1 MADELDPSLRS
12 EDYKAQSWFWKMV
25 DAILGGEP
33 VIKKG
38 KTDYLPKFANE
49 KDSVYQYRLENSPFT
64 NIYADISKNLAS
76 KPFSKE
82 VQMKDGVSAQIKTL
96 AENIDGQGNNQH
108 VVASALFK
116 DALDHGSAWI
126 LVDYT
131 KAKPRED
138 GKPLSKAEEA
148 EQRLRPYWVHI
159 PARRMIAV
167 YSDFIGGVEVI
178 YHARFEENAVELDG
192 YKEVCVER
200 IREFSRE
207 RLVDDIGRTV
217 GYGPAT
223 WKVWEK
229 SSENGT
235 WTVIDNGAITIG
247 IVPMV
252 PIVLTER
259 QGGSWIVTPALRDL
273 AYMQIAEY
281 RQESNLEWIK
291 VMTCHPMVCISGMTP
306 QVDAEGKEVQVTT
319 GPNTVFIIPQN
330 TAGTGPAGT
339 VEIIEPNASSIA
351 ENRAQLELTR
361 KEMRDL
367 GMQPLAEAN
376 LTVVTTANVSKKASS
391 AVQAWAFRF
400 KDALEQAWKL
410 TAMWMG
416 DSVEPEVVIF
426 TDFAVEINGDQRR
439 TSVLNA
445 EKQSIISKQTAREE
459 LRRDGTLSGDVTD
472 DEEQERLASES
483 EGLQSEQEI
492 DPVTGAQIIHGE
504 MRSSPVN

>member
-12 EDYKAQSWFWKMV
+12 EDYKAQIGFWRMV

-33 VIKKG
+33 SIKKG
-38 KTDYLPKFANE
+38 RTDYLPKFANE

-64 NIYADISKNLAS
+64 NIYADISKGLAS

-82 VQMKDGVSAQIKTL
+82 LAMKDGASAQVKTL

-108 VVASALFK
+108 VMASTLFK
-116 DALDHGSAWI
+116 DALDHGIAWL

-159 PARRMIAV
+159 PATRMIAV
-167 YSDFIGGVEVI
+167 YSDFIGGVEII

-207 RLVDDIGRTV
+207 RLVDDIGRTT

-223 WKVWEK
+223 WRVWEK
-229 SSENGT
+229 STVDNKT
-235 WTVIDNGAITIG
+235 AWTVIDGGTITIG
-247 IVPMV
+247 VVPLV
-252 PIVLTER
+252 PVVLTER
-259 QGGSWIVTPALRDL
+259 QGGSWVVTPALRDL

-306 QVDAEGKEVQVTT
+306 QVDAEGKEVQVTV

-330 TAGTGPAGT
+330 TAGTGPAGEVKI
-339 VEIIEPNASSIA
+339 VEPSASSIA

-416 DSVEPEVVIF
+416 DNTEPEVVIH

-459 LRRDGTLSGDVTD
+459 LRRDGTLSSDVTD
-472 DEEQERLASES
+472 DEEQERLAEES
-483 EGLQSEQEI
+483 QGLEPEAEI
-492 DPVTGAQIIHGE
+492 DPISGQPIEPKQAA
-504 MRSSPVN
+504 

>member
-12 EDYKAQSWFWKMV
+12 EDYKAQIGFWRMV

-33 VIKKG
+33 SIKKG

-64 NIYADISKNLAS
+64 NIYADISKSLAS

-82 VQMKDGVSAQIKTL
+82 LAMKDGASAQVKTL

-108 VVASALFK
+108 VMASTLFK
-116 DALDHGSAWI
+116 DALDHSIAWL

-131 KAKPRED
+131 KAKPRAD

-159 PARRMIAV
+159 PATRMIAV
-167 YSDFIGGVEVI
+167 YSDFIGGVEII

-207 RLVDDIGRTV
+207 RLVDDIGRTT

-223 WKVWEK
+223 WQLWEK
-229 SSENGT
+229 STVDNKT
-235 WTVIDNGAITIG
+235 AWTVIDGGTITIG
-247 IVPMV
+247 VVPLV
-252 PIVLTER
+252 PVVLTER
-259 QGGSWIVTPALRDL
+259 QGGSWVVTPALRDL

-291 VMTCHPMVCISGMTP
+291 VMTCFPMMCVMGMEKDETNTYP
-306 QVDAEGKEVQVTT
+306 DVTV
-319 GPNTVFIIPQN
+319 GPNQVFFIPQN
-330 TAGTGPAGT
+330 AAGTGPAGEVKI
-339 VEIIEPNASSIA
+339 VEPGTQSIV

-416 DSVEPEVVIF
+416 DNVEPEVVIH
-426 TDFAVEINGDQRR
+426 TDFAIELESGKELDA
-439 TSVLNA
+439 LLKA
-445 EKQSIISKQTAREE
+445 EQQGIYSKQTVREE
-459 LRRDGTLSGDVTD
+459 FKRRSVVSNDVSD
-472 DEEQERLASES
+472 DEEQERIAKDQ
-483 EGLQSEQEI
+483 EGLEPEGDI
-492 DPVTGAQIIHGE
+492 DPVTGQPIEPRQAA
-504 MRSSPVN
+504 

>member
-12 EDYKAQSWFWKMV
+12 EDYKAQIGFWKMV

-33 VIKKG
+33 SIKKG

-49 KDSVYQYRLENSPFT
+49 KDSVYNYRLENSPFT

-82 VQMKDGVSAQIKTL
+82 LAMKDGVSAQIKAL

-108 VVASALFK
+108 VMASTLFK
-116 DALDHGSAWI
+116 DALDHGIAWL

-131 KAKPRED
+131 KAKPRAD

-148 EQRLRPYWVHI
+148 EQGLRPYWVHI
-159 PARRMIAV
+159 PATRMIAV

-207 RLVDDIGRTV
+207 RLVDDIGRTT

-223 WKVWEK
+223 WRLWEK
-229 SSENGT
+229 STVDNKT
-235 WTVIDNGAITIG
+235 AWIVIDSGAITIG
-247 IVPMV
+247 IVPLV
-252 PIVLTER
+252 PVVLTER
-259 QGGSWIVTPALRDL
+259 QGGSWVVTPALRDL

-306 QVDAEGKEVQVTT
+306 QVDAEGKEVQVTV

-330 TAGTGPAGT
+330 TAGTGPAGE
-339 VEIIEPNASSIA
+339 VKIIEPSAQSIA
-351 ENRAQLELTR
+351 ENREQLELTR

-391 AVQAWAFRF
+391 TVQAWAFRF

-416 DSVEPEVVIF
+416 DNTEPEVVIH
-426 TDFAVEINGDQRR
+426 TDFAVELEIGKELDSLLKAQAQGIFSQETVRDEFKRR
-439 TSVLNA
+439 SVVSN
-445 EKQSIISKQTAREE
+445 
-459 LRRDGTLSGDVTD
+459 DVTD
-472 DEEQERLASES
+472 DEEQERIAKEQ
-483 EGLQSEQEI
+483 EGLEPEGDF
-492 DPVTGAQIIHGE
+492 DPVTGQPIDPNQQQAA
-504 MRSSPVN
+504 